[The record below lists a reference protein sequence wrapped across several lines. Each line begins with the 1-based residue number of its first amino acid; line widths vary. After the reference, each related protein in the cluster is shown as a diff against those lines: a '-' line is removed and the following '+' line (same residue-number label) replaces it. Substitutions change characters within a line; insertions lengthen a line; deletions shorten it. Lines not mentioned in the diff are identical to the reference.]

1 MSDETA
7 LALAVLSSSGMK
19 RTSILATVLAVGL
32 AGLAAAQVP
41 DFTPPTRLV
50 GAVMHNNTQEAMRL
64 LNAGADP
71 NEARLVGFPAIFFP
85 VVFRNNELFRAMVE
99 KGADVQARDASGSTA
114 LMWAAF
120 NETGDPTMV
129 EELLRLGLDPNAKN
143 DAGDTALGWA
153 ARRGNTRIMQA
164 LEKAGASNP
173 NGVREAAQRAIALLQ
188 KSGTQFVRVSG
199 CVSCHHTFLPQMA
212 IAAARSHGVPVDE
225 KSARLT
231 TEATLA
237 ALKPLLE
244 EAVKS
249 DDRIPDPSITVS
261 YALLGLAADGHPADA
276 NTDAMVRLVSRW
288 QMEDGGFRG
297 FPLRPPIESSH
308 FAATALSVRALQLY
322 GKNPDE
328 QALRAR
334 TWLLRSTPETTEDRA
349 MQLLGL
355 AWVNAEPGEIRE
367 RARQLLAE
375 QKPDGGWSQLP
386 ELSSDAYATGQ
397 ALVALQR
404 AAGLSASDPAVHRGI
419 GFLLRTQFAD
429 GSWLVRTRTFPF
441 QPYKES
447 GFPYAKDQWISAAGT
462 SWAAMA
468 LSLSLPLQKEE
479 PRILSFNRASE
490 E

>member
-1 MSDETA
+1 
-7 LALAVLSSSGMK
+7 MK
-19 RTSILATVLAVGL
+19 RTSILAAIFAV
-32 AGLAAAQVP
+32 GLAAAQVP

-50 GAVMHNNTQEAMRL
+50 GAVMHNNTQEAIRL

-71 NEARLVGFPAIFFP
+71 NEARLVGFPAVFFP
-85 VVFRNNELFRAMVE
+85 VVFRNSELFGAMVE

-120 NETGDPTMV
+120 NENGDPTMV

-143 DAGDTALGWA
+143 DAGDTALAWA

-164 LEKAGASNP
+164 LEKAGAANNNP
-173 NGVREAAQRAIALLQ
+173 GDVREAAQRAISLLQ

-199 CVSCHHTFLPQMA
+199 CVSCHHSFLPQMT

-244 EAVKS
+244 EAAKS
-249 DDRIPDPSITVS
+249 DDRVPDPSITVS

-276 NTDAMVRLVSRW
+276 NTDAMVRLVARW

-297 FPLRPPIESSH
+297 FPLRPPIESSN
-308 FAATALSVRALQLY
+308 FTATALSIRALQLY
-322 GKNPDE
+322 AKNPEE
-328 QALRAR
+328 QAQRAR
-334 TWLLRSTPETTEDRA
+334 GWLLDAKPETNEDRA

-355 AWVNAEPGEIRE
+355 AWADAEPGEIRE
-367 RARQLLAE
+367 RARQLIAE
-375 QKPDGGWSQLP
+375 QRPDGGWSQLP

-404 AAGLSASDPAVHRGI
+404 AANLPASDPAIQGGI
-419 GFLLRTQFAD
+419 GFLIRTQFAD

-447 GFPYAKDQWISAAGT
+447 GFPYGKDQWISAAGT